1 MAHSK
6 RPRRL
11 NYSVN
16 KKGPVTGW
24 KVAKAISHY
33 ISLTNRVKIE
43 WETKWLSNAFKIVMV
58 KLKKYWINPNT
69 LNNG

>member
-16 KKGPVTGW
+16 KKGPVSGW
-24 KVAKAISHY
+24 KVWKAISHY
-33 ISLTNRVKIE
+33 VNLVKRTKIE
-43 WETKWLSNAFKIVMV
+43 WETKWLKNAFSIVTA
-58 KLKKYWINPNT
+58 KLKRYWINPNKI
-69 LNNG
+69 

>member
-16 KKGPVTGW
+16 KKGPVTGG
-24 KVAKAISHY
+24 KVWKAITHY
-33 ISLTNRVKIE
+33 LSLVKRTEIE
-43 WETKWLSNAFKIVMV
+43 WETKWLKNAFKIVMI
-58 KLKKYWINPNT
+58 KLKKYWINPNK
-69 LNNG
+69 LKNA

>member
-16 KKGPVTGW
+16 KKGPTTGW
-24 KVAKAISHY
+24 KVWKAISHY

-43 WETKWLSNAFKIVMV
+43 WETKWLKNAFEIVMI
-58 KLKKYWINPNT
+58 KLKKYWINPNKI
-69 LNNG
+69 